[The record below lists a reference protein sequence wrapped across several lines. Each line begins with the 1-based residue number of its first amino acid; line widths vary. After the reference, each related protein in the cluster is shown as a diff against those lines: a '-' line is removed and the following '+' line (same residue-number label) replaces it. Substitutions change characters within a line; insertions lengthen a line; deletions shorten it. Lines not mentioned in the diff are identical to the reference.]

1 MTIDRAIAIIAALTV
16 AGLLFVGVLAA
27 RYEAAYGGRQARAV
41 WLYRAIGRDCSFSAY
56 YPANATVYCRVY
68 P

>member
-1 MTIDRAIAIIAALTV
+1 MTIDRAIAITAALTV
-16 AGLLFVGVLAA
+16 AGLLFVGALAA
-27 RYEAAYGGRQARAV
+27 SYDADYGGRARAV

-56 YPANATVYCRVY
+56 YPANATVYCRVW